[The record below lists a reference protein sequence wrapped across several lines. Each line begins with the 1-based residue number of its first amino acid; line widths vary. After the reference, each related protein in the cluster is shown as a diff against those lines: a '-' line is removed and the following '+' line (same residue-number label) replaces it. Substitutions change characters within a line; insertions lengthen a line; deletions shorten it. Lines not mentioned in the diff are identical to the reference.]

1 MQINGLTDKRYKLS
15 QQDVLDIRE
24 LKKLGFT
31 NKELALAFAVSEST
45 ILYWYNDESRAKQ
58 RLKNAKRRLAPEDM
72 EHKRVRD
79 SQKRKENWEETPVS
93 FLRHRYHSRVSDE
106 RNRGHG
112 FKSMFGHDREVWDK
126 LAEKGLLHRPN
137 AKIVIEEEGKE

>member
-1 MQINGLTDKRYKLS
+1 MQVNGLTDKRYKLS

-58 RLKNAKRRLAPEDM
+58 RLKNAKRKPKLHEL
-72 EHKRVRD
+72 EHKKARD
-79 SQKRKENWEETPVS
+79 LQKRKENWEETPVS
-93 FLRHRYHSRVSDE
+93 ELRHRYHSRKSDKRAE
-106 RNRGHG
+106 
-112 FKSMFGHDREVWDK
+112 FESMFGHDREVWDK
-126 LAEKGLLHRPN
+126 IADKGILNRPN
-137 AKIVIEEEGKE
+137 GKIVIEGE

>member
-1 MQINGLTDKRYKLS
+1 MQVNGLTDKRYKLS

-58 RLKNAKRRLAPEDM
+58 RLKNAKRKPKLHEL
-72 EHKRVRD
+72 EHKKARD
-79 SQKRKENWEETPVS
+79 
-93 FLRHRYHSRVSDE
+93 
-106 RNRGHG
+106 
-112 FKSMFGHDREVWDK
+112 
-126 LAEKGLLHRPN
+126 
-137 AKIVIEEEGKE
+137 

>member
-1 MQINGLTDKRYKLS
+1 MQVTGLTDKRYKLS

-58 RLKNAKRRLAPEDM
+58 RLKNAKRKPKLHEL
-72 EHKRVRD
+72 EHKKARD
-79 SQKRKENWEETPVS
+79 LQKRKENWEETPVS
-93 FLRHRYHSRVSDE
+93 ELRHMYHSR
-106 RNRGHG
+106 
-112 FKSMFGHDREVWDK
+112 
-126 LAEKGLLHRPN
+126 
-137 AKIVIEEEGKE
+137 

>member
-15 QQDVLDIRE
+15 QQDVEDIRE

-58 RLKNAKRRLAPEDM
+58 RLKNAKRKLRPNEDI
-72 EHKRVRD
+72 EHKKARD
-79 SQKRKENWEETPVS
+79 LQKRKENWEETPVS
-93 FLRHRYHSRVSDE
+93 FFRHRYHSRKSDKRAE
-106 RNRGHG
+106 
-112 FKSMFGHDREVWDK
+112 FKTMYGHDREVWDK
-126 LAEKGLLHRPN
+126 IAEKGLLNRPN
-137 AKIVIEEEGKE
+137 AKIVIEEE

>member
-31 NKELALAFAVSEST
+31 NKELALAFAVSTAT
-45 ILYWYNDESRAKQ
+45 IVYWHNDESRAKQ

-72 EHKRVRD
+72 EHKKARD
-79 SQKRKENWEETPVS
+79 FQKRKENFEETPVT
-93 FLRHRYHSRVSDE
+93 FLRHRYQSRKADKRTE
-106 RNRGHG
+106 
-112 FKSMFGHDREVWDK
+112 FKTMFGHDKEVWDK
-126 LAEKGLLHRPN
+126 IAEKGLLNRPN
-137 AKIVIEEEGKE
+137 AKIVIKEKE

>member
-1 MQINGLTDKRYKLS
+1 MQVNGLTDKRYKLS

-58 RLKNAKRRLAPEDM
+58 RLKNAKRKPKLHEL
-72 EHKRVRD
+72 EHKKARD
-79 SQKRKENWEETPVS
+79 LQKRKENWEETPVS
-93 FLRHRYHSRVSDE
+93 ELRHMYHSRKSDKRAE
-106 RNRGHG
+106 
-112 FKSMFGHDREVWDK
+112 FKSMFGHDREVWDNI
-126 LAEKGLLHRPN
+126 ADKGILNRPN
-137 AKIVIEEEGKE
+137 GKIVIEGE

>member
-1 MQINGLTDKRYKLS
+1 MQVNGLTDKRYKLS

-58 RLKNAKRRLAPEDM
+58 RLKNAKRKPKLHEL
-72 EHKRVRD
+72 EHKKARD
-79 SQKRKENWEETPVS
+79 LQKRKENWEETPVS
-93 FLRHRYHSRVSDE
+93 ELRHMYHSRKSDKRAE
-106 RNRGHG
+106 

-126 LAEKGLLHRPN
+126 IADKGILNRPN
-137 AKIVIEEEGKE
+137 GKIVIEGE

>member
-24 LKKLGFT
+24 LKKLGFS

-58 RLKNAKRRLAPEDM
+58 RLKNARRKLRPHEDI
-72 EHKRVRD
+72 EHKKARD
-79 SQKRKENWEETPVS
+79 LQKRKENWEETPVS

-126 LAEKGLLHRPN
+126 IAEKGLLNRPN
-137 AKIVIEEEGKE
+137 AKIVIEEEE

>member
-1 MQINGLTDKRYKLS
+1 MQVNGLTDKRYKLS

-58 RLKNAKRRLAPEDM
+58 RLKNAKRKPKLHEL
-72 EHKRVRD
+72 EHKKARD
-79 SQKRKENWEETPVS
+79 LQKRKENWEETPVS
-93 FLRHRYHSRVSDE
+93 ELRHMYHSRKSDKRAE
-106 RNRGHG
+106 
-112 FKSMFGHDREVWDK
+112 FKSMFGHDREVWEKIADK
-126 LAEKGLLHRPN
+126 GILNRPN
-137 AKIVIEEEGKE
+137 GKIVIEGE

>member
-1 MQINGLTDKRYKLS
+1 MQVNGLTDKRYKLS

-58 RLKNAKRRLAPEDM
+58 RLKNAKRKPKLHEL
-72 EHKRVRD
+72 EHKKARD
-79 SQKRKENWEETPVS
+79 LQKRKENWEETPVS
-93 FLRHRYHSRVSDE
+93 ELRHMYHSRKSDKRAE
-106 RNRGHG
+106 
-112 FKSMFGHDREVWDK
+112 FKSMFGHEREVWDNIVD
-126 LAEKGLLHRPN
+126 KGILNRPN
-137 AKIVIEEEGKE
+137 GKIVIEGE